1 MMVTDHALALAN
13 STVREVDGLLYISEP
28 IDTFRMT
35 RHIQLWAADLQGD
48 VDKLDVL
55 MASGIM
61 NDLSLLMATVNQMAA
76 DSAGDDSAQPTD
88 YNRKSARD
96 EDANTLRRF
105 KRNIIG
111 DVLHFVSGVPTD
123 EMMAKQVKL
132 DEEIRD
138 KVTATL
144 TRQMAYERSVT
155 DVIGNITR
163 EEEVLGHHLEKL
175 AKKHT
180 QDVSKI
186 TRFAT
191 HRQVILDDMDKL
203 EDILEALWTGT
214 VNTRHAVYLSS
225 RAGLKQVATFR
236 TVGITAGRGG
246 PTVRYVTRLYKATTI
261 MATDRRP
268 TYNSVATLDRLYYLH
283 PGHSLQAPISEM
295 EVRGTRVHCPS
306 CAIVVYVNEHLYQA
320 VQPGHISCQHVDGG
334 VVYNLTM
341 GQSLYLMEGD
351 TCSNEAVYIGKSLL
365 RLQEYKI
372 DSTGDSA
379 TDALLARKTSSPDT
393 EVETMAAMKAAHAVV
408 NLKLHHAVASA
419 QEDIATFVQ
428 DTSLQLDGFNITT
441 GVSLG
446 GLAIV
451 AGILLAIVTCIFCRC
466 IAARR
471 AVAHTGPVMEMA

>member
-1 MMVTDHALALAN
+1 MNTVPSLSGIKWSRLSKVTLHTNELRENCRGGGCHYLNLAWPTKTHSTSVMQLIALITCSALLMLATDSALALAN
-13 STVREVDGLLYISEP
+13 GTVREVDGLLYITEP
-28 IDTFRMT
+28 INTFRMT
-35 RHIQLWAADLQGD
+35 RHIQLWAADLHGD

-61 NDLSLLMATVNQMAA
+61 NDLSLLMATVNQMAT
-76 DSAGDDSAQPTD
+76 DGAGEDSAQSTGKD
-88 YNRKSARD
+88 KAATR
-96 EDANTLRRF
+96 EEEGNTLRRF

-191 HRQVILDDMDKL
+191 HRQVILDDIDKL
-203 EDILEALWTGT
+203 EDILEALWTGV

-246 PTVRYVTRLYKATTI
+246 PTVRYVMRLYKATTI
-261 MATDRRP
+261 MAIDKRP
-268 TYNSVATLDRLYYLH
+268 TYNSVATLDRLYTTSTPATASRSPSARWKSVAPESTAH
-283 PGHSLQAPISEM
+283 PAPSLSM
-295 EVRGTRVHCPS
+295 SMTTSTRQSNLATCPAS
-306 CAIVVYVNEHLYQA
+306 TL
-320 VQPGHISCQHVDGG
+320 PG
-334 VVYNLTM
+334 
-341 GQSLYLMEGD
+341 EW
-351 TCSNEAVYIGKSLL
+351 
-365 RLQEYKI
+365 
-372 DSTGDSA
+372 ST
-379 TDALLARKTSSPDT
+379 TSPW
-393 EVETMAAMKAAHAVV
+393 
-408 NLKLHHAVASA
+408 
-419 QEDIATFVQ
+419 
-428 DTSLQLDGFNITT
+428 
-441 GVSLG
+441 VSLS
-446 GLAIV
+446 
-451 AGILLAIVTCIFCRC
+451 T
-466 IAARR
+466 
-471 AVAHTGPVMEMA
+471 

>member
-1 MMVTDHALALAN
+1 
-13 STVREVDGLLYISEP
+13 
-28 IDTFRMT
+28 
-35 RHIQLWAADLQGD
+35 
-48 VDKLDVL
+48 

-61 NDLSLLMATVNQMAA
+61 NDLSLLMATVNQMAT
-76 DSAGDDSAQPTD
+76 DGAGEDSAQSTGKD
-88 YNRKSARD
+88 KMTTRD
-96 EDANTLRRF
+96 EEGNTLRRF

-191 HRQVILDDMDKL
+191 HRQVILDDIDKL
-203 EDILEALWTGT
+203 EDILEALWTGV

-261 MATDRRP
+261 MAIDKRP

-283 PGHSLQAPISEM
+283 PGHSLQVPISEM

-306 CAIVVYVNEHLYQA
+306 CAIVVYVNDHLYQA
-320 VQPGHISCQHVDGG
+320 VQPGHMSCQHAAGG

-341 GQSLYLMEGD
+341 GQSIYLMEGD

-365 RLQEYKI
+365 RLQEYRI
-372 DSTGDSA
+372 DSTGDST

-451 AGILLAIVTCIFCRC
+451 AGILLAIVSCIFCRC

-471 AVAHTGPVMEMA
+471 AAAPRGSAVEMAMA